1 MKVVEAH
8 GDWLIV
14 QIGESRHRLTIEQ
27 IAYIVRQAYWCL
39 PDRSAAYLARI
50 ISDALI
56 EPPVEARE
64 GIQDA
69 RRFRLNELAKSCR
82 KAIRKANPPVGR
94 EEKLPET
101 VSEPQTEQ
109 AEHPQEWTGDESVMC
124 AVCGTRAANKQCEGC
139 KSFFCDSCFQTHIK
153 DNADYLP

>member
-39 PDRSAAYLARI
+39 PDCSAAYLARI

-64 GIQDA
+64 DIQDA

-82 KAIRKANPPVGR
+82 RAIREANPPVGR
-94 EEKLPET
+94 DKP
-101 VSEPQTEQ
+101 PEQ
-109 AEHPQEWTGDESVMC
+109 ASEQQQEETREAEGEESHV
-124 AVCGTRAANKQCEGC
+124 
-139 KSFFCDSCFQTHIK
+139 
-153 DNADYLP
+153 